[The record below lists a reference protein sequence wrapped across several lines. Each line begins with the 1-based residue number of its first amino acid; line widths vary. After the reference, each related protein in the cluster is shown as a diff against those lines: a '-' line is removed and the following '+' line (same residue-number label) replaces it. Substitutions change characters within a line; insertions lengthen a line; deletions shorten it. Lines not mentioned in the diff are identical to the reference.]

1 MEKSKTVN
9 FSEESRLLAPLK
21 FASAGVD
28 RASCSLSSKLEYIQQ
43 LSKFVPS
50 LVIHKLITDADMKK

>member
-1 MEKSKTVN
+1 MEKSKTIN

-28 RASCSLSSKLEYIQQ
+28 RASCSLSSKLEYIQ
-43 LSKFVPS
+43 
-50 LVIHKLITDADMKK
+50 